1 MSGSVSIARL
11 MINAWFAS
19 GRTMKPF
26 VAAVTMGFSEL
37 VLARTNNSK
46 SKMRGFFAALRM
58 TSKNN
63 GKSKDNSNSKSNSK
77 DNSKSNSKG
86 NSKNNGKNNGKNN
99 SKNNSKNNG
108 KNNSRNP
115 FGHDNTKGNCYDN
128 GDATP
133 TAEPL
138 VFAFDQVGCEGF

>member
-1 MSGSVSIARL
+1 
-11 MINAWFAS
+11 
-19 GRTMKPF
+19 MKPF

-46 SKMRGFFAALRM
+46 SKMRGFLASLRM

-77 DNSKSNSKG
+77 DNSKSKSKGNSKGNGKSNGKSNSKG
-86 NSKNNGKNNGKNN
+86 NSKSNGKNNGKNNGKSNG
-99 SKNNSKNNG
+99 KNNG

-138 VFAFDQVGCEGF
+138 VFAFDQVGGEGF